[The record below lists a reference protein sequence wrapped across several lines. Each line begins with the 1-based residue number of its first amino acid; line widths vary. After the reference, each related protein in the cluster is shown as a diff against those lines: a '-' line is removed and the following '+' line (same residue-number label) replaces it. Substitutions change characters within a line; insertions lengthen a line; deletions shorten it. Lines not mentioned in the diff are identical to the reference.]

1 MNMAVNG
8 SGMTP
13 QHAAMAANPQPVK
26 VVVQAREGT
35 IEGLGYTYK
44 ARIVTINPQT
54 DLPEIVA
61 EVDMYVNDKKNLKG
75 VVRALARQIAEKES
89 GTTQIV
95 S

>member
-1 MNMAVNG
+1 MAMNG

-13 QHAAMAANPQPVK
+13 QQAAIAANPQPVK
-26 VVVQAREGT
+26 VVVQAREGNV
-35 IEGLGYTYK
+35 EGLGYTYK

-54 DLPEIVA
+54 DLPEIIA
-61 EVDMYVNDKKNLKG
+61 EADIFVNDKKNLKG
-75 VVRALARQIAEKES
+75 VIRALARQIAEKES